1 MAREKEHYRENL
13 RLIYEHFGDVQL
25 IRIKEAAEY
34 CGLDERV
41 MKRAKDFPLTVLGHA
56 NYDEYGKDIVCAG
69 VSAIVQALIGWLENN
84 PCNVECISID
94 EQRGEV
100 IITCEGGEDIA
111 AVFYMASIGLEQI
124 AVSYPDHVQIDI
136 IGIAD

>member
-1 MAREKEHYRENL
+1 M
-13 RLIYEHFGDVQL
+13 V
-25 IRIKEAAEY
+25 
-34 CGLDERV
+34 
-41 MKRAKDFPLTVLGHA
+41 RAKYTVEDNTHTLTVLGHA

-100 IITCEGGEDIA
+100 IIACEGGEDIA